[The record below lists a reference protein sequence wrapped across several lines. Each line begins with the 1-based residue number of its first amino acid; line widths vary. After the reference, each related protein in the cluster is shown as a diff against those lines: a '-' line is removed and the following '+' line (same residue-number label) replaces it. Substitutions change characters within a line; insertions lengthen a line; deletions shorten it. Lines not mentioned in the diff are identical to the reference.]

1 MKKLLLFITTLASLT
16 VSAQKNNSVRIYG
29 GRTFFGSGD
38 LKGFNLSTEY
48 QRQLAKFF
56 SVGAELS
63 TSNAIKGKRFDITN
77 ITDLYEVSSNS
88 AVKINLNTYF
98 NVVNRPHHLAQIGL
112 GLSGRSG
119 HRAYT
124 GALNLV
130 RISDNVS
137 QYFIS
142 RNVFEKR
149 NELGYTIS
157 LGYEYRINT
166 VWSIGVKAS
175 QQVYFTDSETNL
187 IGGVAYS
194 F

>member
-1 MKKLLLFITTLASLT
+1 MKKLLLFITTFASLT

>member
-1 MKKLLLFITTLASLT
+1 MKKILLLLVTLVSFT

-38 LKGFNLSTEY
+38 LIGFNLSTEY
-48 QRQLAKFF
+48 QRQLVKFF
-56 SVGAELS
+56 SIGAELS

-88 AVKINLNTYF
+88 AIKINLNSYF
-98 NVVNRPHHLAQIGL
+98 NLINRPHHLAQIGL

-119 HRAYT
+119 HRAYN
-124 GALNLV
+124 GAYNLV

-149 NELGYTIS
+149 NDLGYTIS

-166 VWSIGVKAS
+166 TWSIGVKAS
-175 QQVYFTDSETNL
+175 QQVYFSDSETNL